1 MKTAKITVLSTVLV
15 LMTGMFMEMHAQS
28 PVKFGLKGGLN
39 IANFTGTDYESD
51 ARFGLTVGAVVD
63 LSLPA
68 VPFGIETGLA
78 YTQKGAEQTDQG
90 VTGTLKVDYL
100 ELPVLAKFQL
110 GPSGPATPH
119 LVIGPYIGFNVNA
132 EAELSG
138 DGGSFSGDISDQTN
152 GTEIGGIAG
161 VGVDFNL
168 GVTRLSARAQYGYGF
183 TNVFKDDFDD
193 GERNAALSATVGIW
207 F

>member
-1 MKTAKITVLSTVLV
+1 MAIVLIAGLTANSN
-15 LMTGMFMEMHAQS
+15 AQS
-28 PVKFGLKGGLN
+28 PVSFGLKGGFN

-51 ARFGLTVGAVVD
+51 ARFGLTIGAVLD

-68 VPFGIETGLA
+68 VPFGIESGLS
-78 YTQKGAEQTDQG
+78 YTQKGAKQTDQG
-90 VTGTLKVDYL
+90 LTGTIKVDYL
-100 ELPVLAKFQL
+100 ELPVLAKIQL

-132 EAELSG
+132 EVELSD
-138 DGGSFSGDISDQTN
+138 DGGSFSGDIGDDTN
-152 GTEIGGIAG
+152 GTEFGGIVG

-168 GVTRLSARAQYGYGF
+168 GVTRLNARAQYGYGF
-183 TNVFKDDFDD
+183 TSVFDGDFDD